1 MKNRWLWVI
10 LLLLA
15 LCPVLAGADVE
26 YCGRS
31 WPEDAEYIDLGDMV
45 VTDFDAFEAFLD
57 QMPNL
62 KQVDMWQN
70 RMSKASCDR
79 LAARYPEM
87 KWGWTM
93 VIAAWD
99 HEHLVRTDYTAWST
113 LHNNRSGKHSSEDMS
128 VLKYCWNLM
137 ALDVGHNKIDSLD
150 FLYDLPELRVLIVAI
165 NNVTDITPVG
175 SLKHLEYAELFNNKI
190 TDITPLQDLTHLLD
204 LNISFNKIADLSPV
218 KNLKNLER
226 LWLFS
231 SQQLKQSPSPNV
243 VAEIRAALPDTQIDT
258 THHPTTGTWRY
269 IGGNRKHPH
278 YAVITAMFGEDH
290 LHPHYEYI
298 PFDESFEADDTHFP
312 ENTPSPYEES
322 PALTLNAPQDFSDKN
337 YRLPVD
343 FTPGAAP
350 KQEAYTDGNT
360 YTDSTISVTA
370 GKGNT
375 GKCDYWYAEIQLTDA
390 SQLRTMA
397 GGSTGGFERPGEMKG
412 PLLAQ
417 RANAVVAIN
426 GDFWNSKEKRGMGY
440 IVRQGILYQNKLAN
454 NRNWDARLMD
464 VLLIDED
471 GDFIALQQPMEGKI
485 PGLLNGKRVLNAFS
499 FGPILVQDGEA
510 VTNYHQSDFWLDM
523 AADKPRQ
530 RMCICQTGP
539 LRYLVLC
546 CAGPYK
552 ENEGMTLRE
561 LGALA
566 ASMGAQTAYNLDGG
580 YSTMLYFNGRQ
591 LNESGNTS
599 PRALMDI
606 IYFASAE

>member
-1 MKNRWLWVI
+1 
-10 LLLLA
+10 
-15 LCPVLAGADVE
+15 
-26 YCGRS
+26 
-31 WPEDAEYIDLGDMV
+31 
-45 VTDFDAFEAFLD
+45 
-57 QMPNL
+57 
-62 KQVDMWQN
+62 
-70 RMSKASCDR
+70 
-79 LAARYPEM
+79 
-87 KWGWTM
+87 
-93 VIAAWD
+93 
-99 HEHLVRTDYTAWST
+99 
-113 LHNNRSGKHSSEDMS
+113 
-128 VLKYCWNLM
+128 
-137 ALDVGHNKIDSLD
+137 
-150 FLYDLPELRVLIVAI
+150 
-165 NNVTDITPVG
+165 
-175 SLKHLEYAELFNNKI
+175 
-190 TDITPLQDLTHLLD
+190 
-204 LNISFNKIADLSPV
+204 
-218 KNLKNLER
+218 
-226 LWLFS
+226 
-231 SQQLKQSPSPNV
+231 
-243 VAEIRAALPDTQIDT
+243 
-258 THHPTTGTWRY
+258 
-269 IGGNRKHPH
+269 
-278 YAVITAMFGEDH
+278 
-290 LHPHYEYI
+290 
-298 PFDESFEADDTHFP
+298 
-312 ENTPSPYEES
+312 
-322 PALTLNAPQDFSDKN
+322 
-337 YRLPVD
+337 
-343 FTPGAAP
+343 
-350 KQEAYTDGNT
+350 
-360 YTDSTISVTA
+360 
-370 GKGNT
+370 
-375 GKCDYWYAEIQLTDA
+375 
-390 SQLRTMA
+390 MA
-397 GGSTGGFERPGEMKG
+397 GGNTGGFERPGEMKG

-471 GDFIALQQPMEGKI
+471 SDFIALQQPMEGKI